1 MNDDAHIID
10 IDHIVLIGGPERALI
25 EAELQ
30 RIVAG
35 TGITKTIAA
44 PNAEASLAHEVARSV
59 AQAIQGGETS
69 PHAHSRAHSE

>member
-1 MNDDAHIID
+1 MNDEAHIID

-35 TGITKTIAA
+35 TGITETIAA

>member
-1 MNDDAHIID
+1 MNDDAYIIE
-10 IDHIVLIGGPERALI
+10 IDHLVLIGKPERALI

-35 TGITKTIAA
+35 TGIAKIIATQT
-44 PNAEASLAHEVARSV
+44 AEASLAHEVARSV

>member
-10 IDHIVLIGGPERALI
+10 IDHIVLIDKPERALI

-35 TGITKTIAA
+35 TGIAQIIAA

-69 PHAHSRAHSE
+69 SHAYSRAHSE